1 VSRVGAPAQLL
12 VADATWEGSVIEGP
26 AMLRAGGN
34 RYLFYGA
41 NAWDSSA
48 AGIGFGTCAGPLG
61 PCTKVTRTGPWMG
74 SHGQAVGPAG
84 LTFFTDT
91 AGALRIGYHA
101 WSPGKVGYPAGGA
114 RSLWIDRLDIVGGQ
128 PVVVR

>member
-1 VSRVGAPAQLL
+1 
-12 VADATWEGSVIEGP
+12 
-26 AMLRAGGN
+26 MLRAGGG
-34 RYLFYGA
+34 RVPGVGPVEEIPV
-41 NAWDSSA
+41 A

-84 LTFFTDT
+84 PTFFTDT
-91 AGALRIGYHA
+91 AGVLRIGYHA